1 MTSESNHQL
10 TNSPTRQ
17 FPSVVLFDGVC
28 NLCNG
33 AVAFIIARDRRAQ
46 FGFASLQSD
55 AGRRLLREVN
65 GETPLPDTFV
75 LVEEGRAFTQST
87 AALRIAERLGFPWSL
102 AALFRVL
109 PRPIRDRA
117 YTLVARNRYRWFGKR
132 ETCMMPT
139 PDLRR
144 RFLE

>member
-1 MTSESNHQL
+1 LATSQ
-10 TNSPTRQ
+10 Q
-17 FPSVVLFDGVC
+17 FPSIVLFDGVC

-55 AGRRLLREVN
+55 AGRRLLRELN
-65 GETPLPDTFV
+65 GGDALPDTFV
-75 LVEEGRAFTQST
+75 LVEEGRMFTQST
-87 AALRIAERLGFPWSL
+87 AALRIAQRLGFPWSL
-102 AALFRVL
+102 AALLTVL
-109 PRPIRDRA
+109 PRAIRDRA
-117 YTLVARNRYRWFGKR
+117 YRVVARNRYRWFGKR